1 MARTYLFFGRNG
13 SGKTSAAI
21 ADATPEQPVSYHEL
35 EHGGYR
41 RAAGRLR
48 LADGAV
54 LVHHYRVPAP
64 EMEDGLGEIQVTSKG
79 GVMPQVNYRLS
90 GWTELI
96 AEFNK
101 NYRED
106 VAKGY
111 RVVIDTSTRLW
122 LAQRNAFEQQVQDA
136 ASKQAADQ
144 LGQLRFTAPN
154 ARMIASAIYGLEHY
168 DVDVVSIAHED
179 RAFGTNDIKI
189 DTQKE
194 IENLVDVVLRF
205 EWEDRP
211 VATIY
216 KGGEVGILRGLKI
229 PEPTLALV
237 SKVLDCGAVIDAAGL
252 PMPSEVSAIIEQG
265 QALGAR

>member
-41 RAAGRLR
+41 RAASRLR
-48 LADGAV
+48 LTDGSV
-54 LVHHYRVPAP
+54 IVHRYKVPAP
-64 EMEDGLGEIQVTSKG
+64 EMDDLLGEVQVTARG
-79 GVMPQVNYRLS
+79 GVLPQVTYKLT

-96 AEFNK
+96 TEFNH
-101 NYRED
+101 NYKED

-136 ASKQAADQ
+136 ASKQAADS

-154 ARMIASAIYGLEHY
+154 ARMIAAAIYGLEHY

-179 RAFGTNDIKI
+179 KEFNSGAIKV

-205 EWEDRP
+205 EWRDRP

-216 KGGEVGILRGLKI
+216 KGGEVGVLRGLEI
-229 PEPTLALV
+229 PEPTLGLV
-237 SKVLDCGAVIDAAGL
+237 SHVLDCGAAIQAAGMSMSMDVDSIL
-252 PMPSEVSAIIEQG
+252 RLGESLGVS
-265 QALGAR
+265 